1 MNGQL
6 RCGIYTM
13 EYYST
18 VKKKKKIIPFA
29 TTWIDLESIMPSEVS
44 QSKEANT
51 V

>member
-1 MNGQL
+1 MVYIQWNITQQF
-6 RCGIYTM
+6 
-13 EYYST
+13 
-18 VKKKKKIIPFA
+18 KKKKEIIPFA